1 MRIINPSFEFADE
14 INAEQMLDKIEKA
27 YRICYMSEPNGNR
40 NAFIANKIKIGHE
53 SPLEHASVSV
63 IITTNRG
70 VTHELV
76 RHRIAS
82 YSQSSTRYCN
92 FSKDKFGNEITFVR
106 PAWVD
111 ERVLG
116 EYHYGYAEMATT
128 KTFPKELLE
137 LMKADVAAPDVEW
150 VDSCNLVE
158 DEYLRMINHH
168 DWTPERARDILNNS
182 VATTI
187 MVTMNLR
194 EWRHFFKLRAIGTTG
209 KPHPDMLQITVPMLA
224 AFKEKIPVVFDD
236 LNIEEER

>member
-106 PAWVD
+106 PEWVD

-116 EYHYGYAEMATT
+116 EYHYDYAEMEVF
-128 KTFPKELLE
+128 KTFPKELSE
-137 LMKADVAAPDVEW
+137 LMRADVAIPDIEW
-150 VDSCNLVE
+150 VDSCNIVE
-158 DEYLRMINHH
+158 DEYLRMINDHG
-168 DWTPERARDILNNS
+168 WTPERARDVLNNS

-209 KPHPDMLQITVPMLA
+209 KPHPDMLQITIPMLA
-224 AFKEKIPVVFDD
+224 AFKKKIPVVFDD
-236 LNIEEER
+236 LNIEEEE

>member
-1 MRIINPSFEFADE
+1 MRIINPSFEFADD
-14 INAEQMLDKIEKA
+14 INAEQMLNKIEKA

-40 NAFIANKIKIGHE
+40 DAFIANKIKIGHE

-116 EYHYGYAEMATT
+116 EYHYDYFDM
-128 KTFPKELLE
+128 KLYDTFPKELAVLI
-137 LMKADVAAPDVEW
+137 KASVSTPDIEW
-150 VDSCNLVE
+150 IDSCRAVE
-158 DEYLRMINHH
+158 DDYLRMINDHG
-168 DWTPERARDILNNS
+168 WTPERARDILNNS

-209 KPHPDMLQITVPMLA
+209 KPHPDMLQVTIPMLA

-236 LNIEEER
+236 LIVKEEG

>member
-111 ERVLG
+111 KRVLG

-150 VDSCNLVE
+150 VNSCNLVE

-209 KPHPDMLQITVPMLA
+209 KPHPDMLQITIPMLT

-236 LNIEEER
+236 LNTEGER

>member
-40 NAFIANKIKIGHE
+40 NTFIANKIKIGHE

-92 FSKDKFGNEITFVR
+92 FSKDKFGNEITFIR

-116 EYHYGYAEMATT
+116 EYHYGYVKTELT
-128 KTFPKELLE
+128 KTFPKEISE
-137 LMKADVAAPDVEW
+137 LMRADVALPDIEW

-158 DEYLRMINHH
+158 DEYLRMINRHG
-168 DWTPERARDILNNS
+168 WTPERARDILNNS

-236 LNIEEER
+236 LNIEEEV

>member
-106 PAWVD
+106 PEWVD

-116 EYHYGYAEMATT
+116 EYHYDYAEMEVF
-128 KTFPKELLE
+128 KTFPKELSE
-137 LMKADVAAPDVEW
+137 LMRADVAIPDIEW
-150 VDSCNLVE
+150 VDSCNIVE
-158 DEYLRMINHH
+158 DEYLRMINDHG
-168 DWTPERARDILNNS
+168 WTPERARDVLNNS

-236 LNIEEER
+236 LIVKEEE

>member
-40 NAFIANKIKIGHE
+40 NTFIANKIKIGHE

-116 EYHYGYAEMATT
+116 EYHYGYVKTELT
-128 KTFPKELLE
+128 KTFPKEISE
-137 LMKADVAAPDVEW
+137 LMRADVALPDIEW

-158 DEYLRMINHH
+158 DEYLRMINRHG
-168 DWTPERARDILNNS
+168 WTPERARDILNNS

>member
-14 INAEQMLDKIEKA
+14 ITAEQMLDKIEKA

-92 FSKDKFGNEITFVR
+92 FSKDKFGNEITFIR
-106 PAWVD
+106 PEWVN

-116 EYHYGYAEMATT
+116 EYHYGYVKTELT
-128 KTFPKELLE
+128 KTFPKEISE
-137 LMKADVAAPDVEW
+137 LMRADVALPDIEW

-158 DEYLRMINHH
+158 DEYLRMINRHG
-168 DWTPERARDILNNS
+168 WTPERARSVLNNS

-209 KPHPDMLQITVPMLA
+209 KPHPDMLQITIPMLT

-236 LNIEEER
+236 LNTGEER

>member
-1 MRIINPSFEFADE
+1 MRIINPSFEFVDD
-14 INAEQMLDKIEKA
+14 INAEQMLNKIEKA

-40 NAFIANKIKIGHE
+40 DSFIANKIKIGHE

-92 FSKDKFGNEITFVR
+92 FSKDKFDNQITFVR

-116 EYHYGYAEMATT
+116 EYHYDYFDMELYD
-128 KTFPKELLE
+128 TFPKELAILI
-137 LMKADVAAPDVEW
+137 KANVSTPDIEW
-150 VDSCNLVE
+150 IDSCHSVE
-158 DEYLRMINHH
+158 DDYLRLINDHG
-168 DWTPERARDILNNS
+168 WTPEKARDILNNS

-194 EWRHFFKLRAIGTTG
+194 EWRHFFKLRAVGITG
-209 KPHPDMLQITVPMLA
+209 KPHPDMLQITIPMLA

-236 LNIEEER
+236 LNVKEEE